1 MNKVN
6 ETESRLNKSIM
17 NVATGGVLQFLTLL
31 LNFVVRIV
39 FVRVIGYSY
48 LGISSLFTN
57 ILTVLSVADLGFGTS
72 ISISLYSALKKADK
86 KQISGIITYYRK
98 IYFIIGI
105 TVFMVGMV
113 LRPFVSHIVNT
124 DTPIPN
130 LELYF
135 FIYLVNLVST
145 YFVSYRHAIIKA
157 DQNNSVINTVQS
169 MILLG
174 KSIIELIVIVVFPH
188 FMEMQYVYT
197 TYLIVM
203 VVATYVSELWCAHIA
218 KKMYPYAFESAE
230 ISREEKVEISKNVKS
245 LLLYKVCNAVNKSI
259 DGILISI
266 LVSTTILG
274 KYSNYTLIIG
284 VLMGF
289 GCLVSRNAIASLG
302 NYVLTESKEK
312 QVSMFYLIN
321 FVHIAIAA
329 FFIVNY
335 VGILQPF
342 FHFVFGLDSTLSI
355 ATLVLTAIHIGF
367 DLNYQVNEL
376 FRETT
381 KMFRK
386 IPYISAINL
395 ALNVILSIVLGHFF
409 GLEGIIGGTL
419 IAYFLTSFWFET
431 FALFKF
437 HLQSSSKKV
446 WLKLAYAV
454 VVIAAFSTA
463 AFLITNYVQINEP
476 LYKLAFSIGVSLVLS
491 VGCIMSFAW
500 FKEFKRFFEIA
511 RQAITSTV
519 RAINNLLS
527 KAKIQLLI
535 LSIAMVALV
544 ALVVARD
551 LYTVEIDKL
560 VFVILIFISTS
571 FLRGEYF
578 ISYFLFLVPFH
589 SGLPTGY
596 TYILLLAFF
605 FIKNIKIFKNWR
617 LVINYLF
624 IPTLVFVWELILS
637 RKYGQMTPVT
647 DALQVFS
654 ALGFAAFLLYDRK
667 SISTKP
673 LFVFALGAMAVGVI
687 LFLNWYKIS
696 VYVTEHTTNPSM
708 KELKYVLTSYRFGDI
723 TRFIEWNEQY
733 YLTSEYPHKV
743 SMYLTE
749 NQNYLGFIMLSGI
762 MSASYVLVKGR
773 KIWAKPI
780 CLIIILICTM
790 LGLYTG
796 SKSYFICLSFFIF
809 IFILSL
815 SFDRKLNPLLALLLF
830 GLIAVT
836 AIIVCNKNEYI
847 NKMILSRMSDDSHR
861 FSLIRSYFEAIFSKK
876 EFAIFGVGA
885 TRLTELFSLTN
896 EPPHNAVV
904 QIIGGYGLTGFSI
917 IFVGLVLTIIKGDLH
932 LRLFKYKSFVAL
944 CPFLVFVLFS
954 MTSQIFFPPNTLLYG
969 LPTFYIIAA
978 HSNEVRE
985 SKRNSVVQ

>member
-1 MNKVN
+1 MNKDN

-39 FVRVIGYSY
+39 FVRIIGYSY

-174 KSIIELIVIVVFPH
+174 KSIIELIVIVAFPH

-259 DGILISI
+259 DGILISV

-312 QVSMFYLIN
+312 QVNMFYLIN

-355 ATLVLTAIHIGF
+355 ATLVLTAVHIGF

-395 ALNVILSIVLGHFF
+395 ILNIILSIVLGHFF

-454 VVIAAFSTA
+454 VVITVFSTA

-491 VGCIMSFAW
+491 LGCILSFAW

-511 RQAITSTV
+511 RQALNSIIKAV
-519 RAINNLLS
+519 NNLLS
-527 KAKIQLLI
+527 KSKVQLLALI
-535 LSIAMVALV
+535 IAAGSLVVLV
-544 ALVVARD
+544 AIRD
-551 LYTVEIDKL
+551 LCYIEIDKL
-560 VFVILIFISTS
+560 AFVVLIPISAL

-578 ISYFLFLVPFH
+578 VSYFLFLLPFH

-596 TYILLLAFF
+596 TYIILLGLF
-605 FIKNIKIFKNWR
+605 FIKNIKLFKDWR
-617 LVINYLF
+617 LLIAYLF
-624 IPTLVFVWELILS
+624 IPTFVFVWELVAS
-637 RKYGQMTPVT
+637 KKYGEMTSVT

-654 ALGFAAFLLYDRK
+654 ALGFAAFILYDK
-667 SISTKP
+667 KLISKKP
-673 LFVFALGAMAVGVI
+673 LFVFSLSALFAGLIIFGHW
-687 LFLNWYKIS
+687 FKIAS
-696 VYVTEHTTNPSM
+696 YVTEHTTNESM
-708 KELKYVLTSYRFGDI
+708 KELKSVLTKYRFGNV
-723 TRFIEWNEQY
+723 TRLIANIKPFC
-733 YLTSEYPHKV
+733 TTEYQLKI

-749 NQNYLGFIMLSGI
+749 NENYLGFIMLVGI
-762 MSASYVLVKGR
+762 MCASYVFVKD
-773 KIWAKPI
+773 KNHWKKPI
-780 CLIIILICTM
+780 CLVTILICTA
-790 LGLYTG
+790 LGLYTA
-796 SKSYFICLSFFIF
+796 SKSFYICLAVFVVT
-809 IFILSL
+809 FILSL
-815 SFDRKLNPLLALLLF
+815 CFDKKLNILVGVLILGSLALVFYLVSSNNDF
-830 GLIAVT
+830 IGEM
-836 AIIVCNKNEYI
+836 II
-847 NKMILSRMSDDSHR
+847 SRMDNDSNR
-861 FSLIRSYFEAIFSKK
+861 FKLIRSYLEAIFSQK
-876 EFAIFGVGA
+876 EFALFGVGS
-885 TRLTELFSLTN
+885 TRLTALFSLTN

-904 QIIGGYGLTGFSI
+904 QIIGGYGLIGFTI
-917 IFVGLVLTIIKGDLH
+917 ITIGLILTIWKGDLH
-932 LRLFKYKSFVAL
+932 LRPIKYKSFVAL

-985 SKRNSVVQ
+985 SKLNSVVQ